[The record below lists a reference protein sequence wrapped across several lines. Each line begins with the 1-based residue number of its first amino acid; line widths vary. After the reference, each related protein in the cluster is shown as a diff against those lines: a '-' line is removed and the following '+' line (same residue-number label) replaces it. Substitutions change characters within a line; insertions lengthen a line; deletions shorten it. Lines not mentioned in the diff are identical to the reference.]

1 MHMHAEIILF
11 VMGAVSYLHREGI
24 SELWH
29 SNDSQFLPFL
39 KSSAQGESGEELLA
53 LCSSTGCPECL
64 GAAAAIDAIQTWSCL
79 TAFLA
84 AELQLQKF
92 IPYPA
97 GFLYPLL

>member
-1 MHMHAEIILF
+1 MHAEIILF
-11 VMGAVSYLHREGI
+11 VMGAVPCLHRKSI

-29 SNDSQFLPFL
+29 SNDAQFLPFL
-39 KSSAQGESGEELLA
+39 KSSAQRESEEELLA
-53 LCSSTGCPECL
+53 LCSSTGRPECL
-64 GAAAAIDAIQTWSCL
+64 GAAAAVDAIETWSCP

-84 AELQLQKF
+84 AKLRLPNF

>member
-1 MHMHAEIILF
+1 MHGEIILF
-11 VMGAVSYLHREGI
+11 VMGAGSCLHRESI

-39 KSSAQGESGEELLA
+39 KSPAQRESEGELLA

-64 GAAAAIDAIQTWSCL
+64 EAAAAIDAIQTRFCP

-84 AELQLQKF
+84 AELQLPNF

>member
-11 VMGAVSYLHREGI
+11 AMGAVSYRESI
-24 SELWH
+24 SGLWH

-64 GAAAAIDAIQTWSCL
+64 GAAAAIDAIQT
-79 TAFLA
+79 
-84 AELQLQKF
+84 
-92 IPYPA
+92 
-97 GFLYPLL
+97 